1 MIEKTN
7 PLRLETVAILL
18 SLTFIIPAL
27 QWLVG
32 LFVQPAALSG
42 LIGSLLVIL
51 PLLWWALRTQKM
63 VLLPRSRL
71 WSWVAYLVGLLVL
84 ITLAIN
90 IHNRPVQKMTGLPR
104 PPLEVINTILFTPLA
119 EELVFRG
126 LMWSFFATLFTDKD
140 TDLGVLLGTSLLFGV
155 EHLGYWAQTNWPLP
169 PFAYLHALSM
179 VAAGLVFGYLRQKSG
194 SLAAPTL
201 LHMLANGLIL
211 FFQS

>member
-51 PLLWWALRTQKM
+51 PLLWWALRSQKM

-71 WSWVAYLVGLLVL
+71 WSWLAYLVGLIVL

-90 IHNRPVQKMTGLPR
+90 IHNQPVQKMTGQPR

-119 EELVFRG
+119 EEMVFRG
-126 LMWSFFATLFTDKD
+126 LMWSIFATLFKDKD
-140 TDLGVLLGTSLLFGV
+140 RNRDLSVLLGTSLLFGV
-155 EHLGYWAQTNWPLP
+155 EHLGYWAQTN
-169 PFAYLHALSM
+169 
-179 VAAGLVFGYLRQKSG
+179 
-194 SLAAPTL
+194 
-201 LHMLANGLIL
+201 
-211 FFQS
+211 